1 MEKIGENGV
10 KWGKW
15 GKVEKLDYMKNEIKG
30 KNWE

>member
-1 MEKIGENGV
+1 MEKNGENGV